1 MDRMRGRLFERFGEL
16 GIEAPTVPYPA
27 HGSVEE
33 GKALRGQLSGTFTK
47 NLLIKDKKGR
57 MYLMVVREDRALDLR
72 TLHKQIGAS
81 GRLGFA
87 GSDQMRSVLGIEPGA
102 LTPFATLNDT
112 AGVVTLVIESALL
125 GADRLNFT
133 RLSKRRARVFVRKTS
148 WPLSDHAIDSQSS
161 STLMS
166 RNQARSRRA
175 VVRLLETR
183 VEKWT
188 VPAPRPLKIV

>member
-125 GADRLNFT
+125 GADRLNFHPLVQT
-133 RLSKRRARVFVRKTS
+133 ESTS
-148 WPLSDHAIDSQSS
+148 IRPQDLMAFIRSCDRQPIIVDLDVEESS
-161 STLMS
+161 S
-166 RNQARSRRA
+166 
-175 VVRLLETR
+175 V
-183 VEKWT
+183 
-188 VPAPRPLKIV
+188 